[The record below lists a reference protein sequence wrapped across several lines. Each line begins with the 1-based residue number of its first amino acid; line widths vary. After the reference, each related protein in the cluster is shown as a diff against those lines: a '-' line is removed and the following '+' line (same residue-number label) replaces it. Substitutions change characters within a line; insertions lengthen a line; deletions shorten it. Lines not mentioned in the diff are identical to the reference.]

1 MLYSRVAQR
10 RSNSHISSLYL
21 SAFWSTT
28 RPSQLSVK
36 NQFSMLNLWRYYHH
50 KCGQLYRPALLE
62 QLMVS
67 QPTNPLQSVEAEVSF
82 PYSKFISTCLYSEP
96 DYSRQT
102 LQFSVCRFHFNNNL
116 LLSKHR
122 SSKWFFPSVPTTKH
136 LYIFLFFYVSVV
148 ESVSSSFDF
157 IALIIFGELFILRS
171 FSLDNRKEK
180 SLIGRKWRK
189 FALLLCGTYSYTTVA

>member
-1 MLYSRVAQR
+1 MLYSRAAQR
-10 RSNSHISSLYL
+10 RSISHNTSLYL

-36 NQFSMLNLWRYYHH
+36 NQFSMLTLWRYYHH
-50 KCGQLYRPALLE
+50 KCSQLYRPELLE

-67 QPTNPLQSVEAEVSF
+67 QLTNSLQSVEAEVSF

-102 LQFSVCRFHFNNNL
+102 FQFSVCMFHFNDL
-116 LLSKHR
+116 LLSILR

-136 LYIFLFFYVSVV
+136 LHIFLFF
-148 ESVSSSFDF
+148 
-157 IALIIFGELFILRS
+157 
-171 FSLDNRKEK
+171 
-180 SLIGRKWRK
+180 
-189 FALLLCGTYSYTTVA
+189 